1 MKRRRILLAVVLAGS
16 FLLPSAAV
24 AQQDLPPGSLVIKVL
39 VEKKVA
45 RLPVGRP
52 GLYWRLENFPSLA
65 QAQAA
70 AGPTGLAAESA
81 GRAWLFTLGPKG
93 GSSAGGT
100 KVADAGPLP
109 PVVAPEYL
117 LRINEASGPP
127 GSITVVHTHPGT
139 EAFYVLAGE
148 QCIRTPRGVI
158 RVGVGRA
165 ETGPGADTPLQ
176 VSSCGSTD
184 LHALVMFV
192 VDATRPFSSP
202 ASFP

>member
-1 MKRRRILLAVVLAGS
+1 MKPRLIHVVAAMWTGL
-16 FLLPSAAV
+16 FVLSATAT
-24 AQQDLPPGSLVIKVL
+24 AQQALVTKVL
-39 VEKKVA
+39 TEKKVSQLPA
-45 RLPVGRP
+45 RPLF
-52 GLYWRLENFPSLA
+52 WRVENFPTLA

-70 AGPTGLAAESA
+70 AGPYLLDYPGLAAESG
-81 GRAWLFTLGPKG
+81 GRVWLFTLGPPG

-100 KVADAGPLP
+100 KVIEVGPLP
-109 PVVAPEYL
+109 PLVASEYV
-117 LRINEASGPP
+117 LRINEATGPP
-127 GSITVVHTHPGT
+127 GSITPVHTHPGS